1 MEKLRKEDIPQE
13 AFDLYDY
20 YCHNKLD
27 RRTFVEKLSA
37 YAVGG
42 ITVTALMSSMM
53 PDYVNTRTIEPTDER
68 MQSSDYVM
76 YDSPKGGGQIKGL
89 LSKPAGKGKFPGIV
103 VVHENRGLNPYI
115 EDVGRRCAVD
125 GFISIAPDA
134 LTPLGGY
141 PGNDDEGRTM
151 QAKRNRDEMLED
163 FIAAYEYLKNH
174 PDCNGKVGVVGF
186 CFGGWISNAMAVRIP
201 DGCFIGTLIG
211 VNNWNQ
217 SKNSHGTF
225 AYMTQADD
233 KTFIVI
239 ESDLMLRGGV
249 EEENLK
255 SWVKNL
261 VNHIN
266 PFEELVISTIQEVGE
281 DSELMKGDNGDVW
294 SAFGNLIG
302 GVVGGTMS
310 TIAYLATDSE

>member
-1 MEKLRKEDIPQE
+1 MLVK
-13 AFDLYDY
+13 
-20 YCHNKLD
+20 
-27 RRTFVEKLSA
+27 
-37 YAVGG
+37 
-42 ITVTALMSSMM
+42 
-53 PDYVNTRTIEPTDER
+53 
-68 MQSSDYVM
+68 
-76 YDSPKGGGQIKGL
+76 DSPKSTSSKLYAEID
-89 LSKPAGKGKFPGIV
+89 LSSLEKIV
-103 VVHENRGLNPYI
+103 K
-115 EDVGRRCAVD
+115 
-125 GFISIAPDA
+125 S
-134 LTPLGGY
+134 
-141 PGNDDEGRTM
+141 
-151 QAKRNRDEMLED
+151 
-163 FIAAYEYLKNH
+163 
-174 PDCNGKVGVVGF
+174 
-186 CFGGWISNAMAVRIP
+186 ISNVFDVQKDEDNVMFKFRDKDKDNVTVVLNEVDEERLVSMMAIHVS

-233 KTFIVI
+233 KTFVII

-281 DSELMKGDNGDVW
+281 DSELMKGGNGDVW
-294 SAFGNLIG
+294 SAVGNLIG
-302 GVVGGTMS
+302 GVFGGTMS

>member
-1 MEKLRKEDIPQE
+1 MLVKDTSKTTSSKVYAEIDLSSLEK
-13 AFDLYDY
+13 
-20 YCHNKLD
+20 
-27 RRTFVEKLSA
+27 
-37 YAVGG
+37 
-42 ITVTALMSSMM
+42 
-53 PDYVNTRTIEPTDER
+53 
-68 MQSSDYVM
+68 
-76 YDSPKGGGQIKGL
+76 
-89 LSKPAGKGKFPGIV
+89 IV
-103 VVHENRGLNPYI
+103 K
-115 EDVGRRCAVD
+115 
-125 GFISIAPDA
+125 S
-134 LTPLGGY
+134 
-141 PGNDDEGRTM
+141 
-151 QAKRNRDEMLED
+151 
-163 FIAAYEYLKNH
+163 
-174 PDCNGKVGVVGF
+174 
-186 CFGGWISNAMAVRIP
+186 ISNVFDVQKDEDSVMFKFRDKDKDNVTVVLNEVDEERLVSVMAVRIP

-255 SWVKNL
+255 TWVKNL